1 MKNVT
6 MKRSKTDRSSLGSR
20 MFLGITFALL
30 LATVTGCD
38 PEVLQGAREVMT
50 AVQDAASREVETTRI
65 LEEERRR
72 SEEEQ
77 RRKEAHAADMARK
90 QTLQELMEDKLKGK
104 GGKTKVDPQKGEVTV
119 QGKDTTRII
128 GQPKGQM
135 PKKTERAGCDLRPLR
150 AGRKFVAEAWALPDS
165 KFNFG
170 EPLAFQMR
178 VSSPTY
184 MSVFHVST
192 SCKVMR
198 LLDNMPVK
206 AAEIVDFPLR
216 DSGMKIVVRP
226 PAGMEAFYLIATRK
240 KLEFLASADI
250 LSTGGSGIARLDLS
264 PKQFYQR
271 VKQFRDRINPDD
283 LSMRTLLI
291 SKMTSA
297 PKKTK
302 RAGCNLRPLR
312 ASRKFIAEAW
322 AVPDNK
328 FNFGEPLT
336 IQMRVSSPTYMSVFH
351 VSTSCQVTRLLDN
364 KPVKAAEI
372 VDFPSRD
379 SGMKVIVKP
388 PAGREAFYLIAT
400 REKLEFLANADILN
414 SGGGGIARLY
424 LTPEQFYQRVKQFR
438 DRINPD
444 DLSIRSLRISIIGN

>member
-6 MKRSKTDRSSLGSR
+6 MKRSKTNFSSLGSR
-20 MFLGITFALL
+20 MFLGITLALL

-50 AVQDAASREVETTRI
+50 TLQDAAARDRELKRS
-65 LEEERRR
+65 LEEDRRR

-77 RRKEAHAADMARK
+77 RRKQTHAVDMDRK
-90 QTLQELMEDKLKGK
+90 RLLQQAIEDKLKGK
-104 GGKTKVDPQKGEVTV
+104 GKTKVDPQKGKET
-119 QGKDTTRII
+119 KRIT
-128 GQPKGQM
+128 GQPIGQM
-135 PKKTERAGCDLRPLR
+135 PKKTSGCDLRPLR
-150 AGRKFVAEAWALPDS
+150 ARKKFVAEAWAVPDDR
-165 KFNFG
+165 FNFG

-192 SCKVMR
+192 SCKVTR
-198 LLDNMPVK
+198 LLDNLPVK
-206 AAEIVDFPLR
+206 AAEIIDFPLR

-226 PAGMEAFYLIATRK
+226 PAGREAFYLIATRK

-250 LSTGGSGIARLDLS
+250 LSTGGSGIARIDLS

-283 LSMRTLLI
+283 LSMRTLFI

-302 RAGCNLRPLR
+302 RAGCNLRQLR
-312 ASRKFIAEAW
+312 ASRKFFTEAW

-351 VSTSCQVTRLLDN
+351 VSTSCKVTRLLDN
-364 KPVKAAEI
+364 MPVKAAEI

-400 REKLEFLANADILN
+400 REKLEFLANADILS

-444 DLSIRSLRISIIGN
+444 DLSIRSLPISIIGN